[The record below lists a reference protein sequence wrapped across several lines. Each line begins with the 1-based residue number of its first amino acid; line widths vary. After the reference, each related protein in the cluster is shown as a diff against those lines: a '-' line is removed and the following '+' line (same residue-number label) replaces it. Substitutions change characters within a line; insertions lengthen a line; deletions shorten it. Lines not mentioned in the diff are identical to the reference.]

1 MNKISNEPALIGGL
15 VIALFG
21 AAVLW
26 AMQMGWLDWDS
37 EQLASFNN
45 LVAALV
51 ALVVPVAVA
60 YFVRKKVTP
69 VANPKSAD
77 GAELVV
83 KAE

>member
-1 MNKISNEPALIGGL
+1 MNKISNEPVMVGGL

>member
-15 VIALFG
+15 IVALFG
-21 AAVLW
+21 AFVLW

-37 EQLASFNN
+37 EQLASFNKFI
-45 LVAALV
+45 AALV
-51 ALVVPVAVA
+51 ALVVPMAVA

-69 VANPKSAD
+69 VANPRNAD

>member
-1 MNKISNEPALIGGL
+1 MSKITNEPVLIGGL

-77 GAELVV
+77 GVDLVV